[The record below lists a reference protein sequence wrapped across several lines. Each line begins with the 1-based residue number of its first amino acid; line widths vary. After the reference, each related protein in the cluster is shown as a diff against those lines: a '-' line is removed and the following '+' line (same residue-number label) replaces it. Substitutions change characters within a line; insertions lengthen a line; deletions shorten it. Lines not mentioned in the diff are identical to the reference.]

1 MQLAVSRFG
10 RWQDGD
16 VEAVTNS
23 KHSIRFF
30 TPELI
35 PGVSSDK
42 SQICSNAG

>member
-23 KHSIRFF
+23 KYSIKFF

-35 PGVSSDK
+35 PGVSKDN
-42 SQICSNAG
+42 SQIYSNAG